1 MQLLQ
6 YFQENSGISF
16 MNEGE
21 ELGDSFDNNQP
32 QESADVRFKFIIIVI
47 IIVLCTMKY

>member
-1 MQLLQ
+1 
-6 YFQENSGISF
+6 

-32 QESADVRFKFIIIVI
+32 QESVEVCFKFIIIVI